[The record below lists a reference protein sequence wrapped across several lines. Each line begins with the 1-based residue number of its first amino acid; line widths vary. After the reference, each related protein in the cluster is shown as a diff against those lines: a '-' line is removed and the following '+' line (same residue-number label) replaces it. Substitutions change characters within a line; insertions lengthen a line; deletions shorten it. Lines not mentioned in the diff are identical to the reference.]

1 MTIVGSIWNVKF
13 ILGSIHIYQRIC
25 LNRQSHE
32 ANENGVSVN
41 LHQLKLFCAVV
52 ETGSFALAGE
62 RLHITQPALSIQVRR
77 LEESLRTVLL
87 TRNKKGVTLTDA
99 GKAVYDSAKAIF
111 ERAQGL
117 QRQLEEIR
125 SGERGTVSVAISP
138 TGVLYFASLLIQAF
152 KRRFPAAEVIPSIG
166 TREEV
171 LERVSQGTVDLGF
184 EWGPIQHARVVHS
197 ALIQA
202 RFLVVTSPE
211 HPFAK
216 GRVARVSDFVREPFV
231 DLDHGPGMPSFVEGA
246 LLKAGILPKTVLRV
260 PSIDAMKSLIEANL
274 GIGMLSDL
282 SVERE
287 VGLGLLKP
295 LPLEGF
301 PLTRD
306 LVVVSRK
313 DGPPSRATASFLEFA
328 SNYRAANAA
337 RSPNAASKLRPVG
350 DRASPARRPRLS
362 PRRRT
367 P

>member
-1 MTIVGSIWNVKF
+1 
-13 ILGSIHIYQRIC
+13 
-25 LNRQSHE
+25 
-32 ANENGVSVN
+32 VN
-41 LHQLKLFCAVV
+41 LHQLKLFCTVV

-87 TRNKKGVTLTDA
+87 LRNRKGVTLTDA

-111 ERAQGL
+111 EREQGL

-152 KRRFPAAEVIPSIG
+152 KHRFPAAEVIPSIG

-171 LERVSQGTVDLGF
+171 LERVAQGSADLGF
-184 EWGPIQHARVVHS
+184 EWGPIQHARLVHA

-202 RFLVVTSPE
+202 RFLVVTSPR
-211 HPFAK
+211 HAFAK
-216 GRVARVSDFVREPFV
+216 KRVARVSDFVREPFV
-231 DLDHGPGMPSFVEGA
+231 DLDHGPGMPSFVEEA

-260 PSIDAMKSLIEANL
+260 PSIDAMKSIIEANL
-274 GIGMLSDL
+274 GVGMLSDL

-301 PLTRD
+301 PLRRD

-313 DGPPSRATASFLEFA
+313 DGPVSRATASFLKFA
-328 SNYRAANAA
+328 ANYRAPMSLRSLNGANMA
-337 RSPNAASKLRPVG
+337 RAVQG
-350 DRASPARRPRLS
+350 GASPDRRPSRS
-362 PRRRT
+362 RQRRPAPRR
-367 P
+367 

>member
-1 MTIVGSIWNVKF
+1 M
-13 ILGSIHIYQRIC
+13 
-25 LNRQSHE
+25 
-32 ANENGVSVN
+32 N
-41 LHQLKLFCAVV
+41 LHQLELFCAVV

-87 TRNKKGVTLTDA
+87 RRTKKGLTLTDA

-111 ERAQGL
+111 EREQRL

-125 SGERGTVSVAISP
+125 SGEKATLSVAISP
-138 TGVLYFASLLIQAF
+138 TGVLYYASLLIQAF

-171 LERVSQGTVDLGF
+171 LERVAQGSADLGF
-184 EWGPIQHARVVHS
+184 EWGPIQHARLARS

-211 HPFAK
+211 HAFARK
-216 GRVARVSDFVREPFV
+216 KVARVSDFVREPFV
-231 DLDHGPGMPSFVEGA
+231 DLDHGPGTPSFVEEA
-246 LLKAGILPKTVLRV
+246 LLKAGIRPNTVLRV
-260 PSIDAMKSLIEANL
+260 PSIDAMKRIIEANL
-274 GIGMLSDL
+274 GVGMLSNL

-287 VGLGLLKP
+287 VGLGLLRP

-306 LVVVSRK
+306 LVIVSRR
-313 DGPPSRATASFLEFA
+313 DGPVSRASAAFLEFA
-328 SNYRAANAA
+328 ANYRAPMAV
-337 RSPNAASKLRPVG
+337 RSSNGASKARPVQ
-350 DRASPARRPRLS
+350 DRASAGRRPGGASRRRPG
-362 PRRRT
+362 PRR
-367 P
+367 